1 MCTRRVA
8 LLRVQ
13 FVNWL
18 LSSIEFGTSTSTL
31 SLVTIVVARGPMD
44 APEVDLFALVTG
56 SDALP
61 GDFLKVRV
69 EGVGEQFDL
78 VCTPDDGTAS

>member
-1 MCTRRVA
+1 MQVRSAIVSNQRSSPCPT
-8 LLRVQ
+8 LPGPSGPGLRLDFLAAGSGVPGH
-13 FVNWL
+13 F
-18 LSSIEFGTSTSTL
+18 
-31 SLVTIVVARGPMD
+31 
-44 APEVDLFALVTG
+44 LFALVTG